1 METWK
6 ATDTC
11 EIHCMCPALN
21 RLSTRGPQPSPLTVN
36 TGGSIPPVTHLT
48 AEDRENP
55 RLRVAQPPPAGEAAE
70 PGLEHRSPIS
80 KSTPCHRPLVPCL
93 LESKDRFKAAHH
105 EPRERPEKDRCVSN
119 SSLPHQLQ
127 CLRSREGEGSW
138 RSLPALTQC
147 PSADSP
153 GTPPHRRSPPPSS
166 PHPPGAAG
174 LTTAATTS

>member
-1 METWK
+1 
-6 ATDTC
+6 
-11 EIHCMCPALN
+11 MCPALN

-55 RLRVAQPPPAGEAAE
+55 RLRVAQPPPACEAAE

-105 EPRERPEKDRCVSN
+105 EPRAKSPGTHGNVQKRTGVSVTRPS
-119 SSLPHQLQ
+119 PHQLQ

-153 GTPPHRRSPPPSS
+153 GTPPHWRSPPPSS

>member
-1 METWK
+1 MYTW
-6 ATDTC
+6 A
-11 EIHCMCPALN
+11 
-21 RLSTRGPQPSPLTVN
+21 SSLTPHREYRRQHP
-36 TGGSIPPVTHLT
+36 TVTHLT

-55 RLRVAQPPPAGEAAE
+55 RLRVAQSPPAGEAAE

-93 LESKDRFKAAHH
+93 LESKNRFKAAHH
-105 EPRERPEKDRCVSN
+105 GPGAKSPCTHGNVQKRTGVPVTRPS
-119 SSLPHQLQ
+119 PHQLQ

-138 RSLPALTQC
+138 RCLPALTQC